1 MRLFGASGERGREKE
16 GRVEGVG
23 EGGVDGCSDTRLA
36 VKVLCLQ
43 GGVLH
48 AVVHAVVHGCVASQV
63 VDSVAAATVVA
74 VVDAVDAAVLCVGL

>member
-23 EGGVDGCSDTRLA
+23 EGVVDGCSDTRLA

-43 GGVLH
+43 GGSAARCGARLYSITGRGCILLQS
-48 AVVHAVVHGCVASQV
+48 VVVVIV
-63 VDSVAAATVVA
+63 VV
-74 VVDAVDAAVLCVGL
+74 AAVLCVGL